1 MGRHITRPAAGRNR
15 RVSENLSDE
24 DVNAL
29 QALIASSNLNSIEY
43 YEMTARR
50 YDTPL
55 SEEDASDQGQLTIGV
70 QQRRDEDSFGVRLN
84 ARIVVSVG
92 EAEVSVAGEYAL
104 ADPATLTARA
114 LQLFAS
120 EVAVMTVFPYLREA
134 MASLTGRVFHQP
146 LHLPMISRGELAVDL
161 IDPEA

>member
-1 MGRHITRPAAGRNR
+1 M
-15 RVSENLSDE
+15 SENLSDE

-84 ARIVVSVG
+84 ARIVVG
-92 EAEVSVAGEYAL
+92 I
-104 ADPATLTARA
+104 TM
-114 LQLFAS
+114 
-120 EVAVMTVFPYLREA
+120 AV
-134 MASLTGRVFHQP
+134 
-146 LHLPMISRGELAVDL
+146 
-161 IDPEA
+161 

>member
-1 MGRHITRPAAGRNR
+1 MGGNLPRPAAGRNR
-15 RVSENLSDE
+15 RVSENLSGD
-24 DVNAL
+24 DVDAL
-29 QALIASSNLNSIEY
+29 QALIASSSLSSIEY
-43 YEMTARR
+43 YEMAARR
-50 YDTPL
+50 YEAP

-70 QQRRDEDSFGVRLN
+70 QQRRDDDSFGVRLN

-104 ADPATLTARA
+104 TDSSTLTPRA

-146 LHLPMISRGELAVDL
+146 LHLPMVSRGEIAVEL
-161 IDPEA
+161 IEPEA